1 MRRRDLL
8 AALPAAALM
17 PYAAAEAAEAQPG
30 FRLARDQARAL
41 SRRPYQKPSRPLPKH
56 FAELSYDAYRDI
68 RYRPDQGL
76 WRDQGLPFQIQ
87 MFHRGGFFQD
97 PVDLYEVVGGHAQ
110 PIAYASNLFDFGRTG
125 DQHLPADTGYAGFR
139 IHAPYMAP
147 PRLDELAVFL
157 GASYFRAV
165 SKDTLYGLSAR
176 ALALGAGEANEEFP
190 AFRAFYIERP
200 APGAAAIVVNGVLD
214 SPSVAGAY
222 RFRIMPGVVTR
233 FEVQASLFPRVPLRN
248 AGIAPL
254 TSMYL
259 FGPGERQRF
268 DDFRPEVH
276 DSDGLSILNGRG
288 ERIWRP
294 LANPARM
301 IQTSAFLDK
310 GPRGF
315 GLLQRQRGFAAYH
328 DLEANYEKRP
338 SAWVEPVTGFGVGDV
353 RLAELPATS
362 EAEDNIAASW
372 RPAAPLAARREHRFA
387 YRLNWGAD
395 PSPPSGL
402 ARAIQWRGGHG
413 SEGRRR
419 FVIDFAPFP
428 PTAAENLRAEVSASK
443 GAVRLATVQANA
455 AFEGVR
461 LSFELDPGGATVSEL
476 RAVLSQGARPV
487 SEVWINRWYA

>member
-8 AALPAAALM
+8 AAMPAAALM
-17 PYAAAEAAEAQPG
+17 PHVAIAAEPQPG
-30 FRLARDQARAL
+30 FRMARDQARAL
-41 SRRPYQKPSRPLPKH
+41 ARRPYQRPTRPLPKA
-56 FAELSYDAYRDI
+56 FASLSYDAYRDI
-68 RYRPDQGL
+68 RYRPDKGL
-76 WRDQGLPFQIQ
+76 WRDLGLPFQLQ

-97 PVDLYEVVGGHAQ
+97 PVDLYEVVGGRAQ
-110 PIAYASNLFDFGRTG
+110 PIAYRSDLFDFGRTG

-139 IHAPYMAP
+139 IHAPYIAA

-190 AFRAFYIERP
+190 AFRTFYIERP
-200 APGAAAIVVNGVLD
+200 APGAQAMVVNGVID

-222 RFRIMPGVVTR
+222 RFRITPGTVTR
-233 FEVQASLFPRVPLRN
+233 FEVQASLFPRTPLRN
-248 AGIAPL
+248 AGISPL

-259 FGPGERQRF
+259 FGPGEQRRF

-294 LANPARM
+294 LANPTGM
-301 IQTSAFLDK
+301 VQTSAFLDK

-315 GLLQRQRGFAAYH
+315 GLLQRQRAFAAYH
-328 DLEANYEKRP
+328 DLEAVYEKRP
-338 SAWVEPVTGFGVGDV
+338 SVWVEPITGFGAGDV
-353 RLAELPATS
+353 RLAELPSTS
-362 EAEDNIAASW
+362 EADDNIAASW
-372 RPAAPLAARREHRFA
+372 RPATPLAARREHRLA

-395 PSPPSGL
+395 PSPRSGL
-402 ARAIQWRGGHG
+402 AQVIQTRGGHG
-413 SEGRRR
+413 TDGRRR

-428 PTAAENLRAEVSASK
+428 VADAEKLRAEVSATK
-443 GAVRLATVQANA
+443 GVVHHATVQPNA
-455 AFEGVR
+455 AFDGVR
-461 LSFELDPGGATVSEL
+461 LSFELDPGGASVSEL
-476 RAVLSQGARPV
+476 RAVLFQGARPV
-487 SEVWINRWYA
+487 SEVWISRWFA